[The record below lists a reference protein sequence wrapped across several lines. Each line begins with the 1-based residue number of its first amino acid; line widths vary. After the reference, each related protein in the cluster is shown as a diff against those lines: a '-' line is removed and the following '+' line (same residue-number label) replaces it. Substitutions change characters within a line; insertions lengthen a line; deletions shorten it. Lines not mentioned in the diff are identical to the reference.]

1 MSDPRILTPEQ
12 LAAIQGRC
20 DKATPGPWEALHR
33 NCYKTVND
41 DESCGLGLDVNGPP
55 EPDNRGMF
63 SRGADAVFI
72 AASRTDIPA
81 LLGSHAALTEQLAAK
96 DRLIHEYQ
104 DKDVQE

>member
-20 DKATPGPWEALHR
+20 DSASPAPWRKCGGYTAAYVAIATGDNQYIIHGMYDGGIPHEKQQDNARFMAKAR
-33 NCYKTVND
+33 Q
-41 DESCGLGLDVNGPP
+41 
-55 EPDNRGMF
+55 
-63 SRGADAVFI
+63 
-72 AASRTDIPA
+72 DIPA
-81 LLGSHAALTEQLAAK
+81 LLASHAALTEQLAAK